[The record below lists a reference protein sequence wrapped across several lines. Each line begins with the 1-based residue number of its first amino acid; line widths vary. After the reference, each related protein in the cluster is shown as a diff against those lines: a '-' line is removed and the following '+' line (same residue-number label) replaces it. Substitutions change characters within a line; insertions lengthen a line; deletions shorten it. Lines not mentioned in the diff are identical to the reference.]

1 MDVAAAP
8 PPSVEVMAKE
18 TGQDAHTR
26 EVTAPDPE
34 DPRKP
39 DSLGDITKPS
49 WKYIALKTVRE
60 FTADQ
65 ATDLAAALTYYG
77 VLAVFPALL
86 AFVSILGLFG
96 DANETTNALLDLV
109 GGLVPSS
116 TLDAV
121 REPILAITSAPA
133 AGLALVIGIGG
144 ALWSASGY
152 VGAFARAMNRI
163 YAIQEGRPVWK
174 LRPITLLVTVLAM
187 LVAVSAAVLL
197 VISGPIA
204 ENVADVLG
212 VGVVGLTIWNVIK
225 WPILAFLAVLVI
237 AVLYYATPN
246 VKQPKFRWM
255 SLGALVALVVWV
267 VASAGFAFYAA
278 NFSSYDETYGAIGG
292 VIVFLLW
299 VWISNIALLFG
310 AELDAELER
319 GRELQAGI
327 AAEEHIQLPPRATSV
342 SDKAAAQH
350 EKDITRGR
358 AIRSQKDPVGAAHD
372 AREVR
377 KAVEAEEKE
386 IEKAAAKKD
395 RGTPEEQELAFKLA
409 NTALHA
415 STAAQISNVIN
426 GTKRQQKQRKKAAK
440 ATKRAR

>member
-1 MDVAAAP
+1 
-8 PPSVEVMAKE
+8 MAQE
-18 TGQDAHTR
+18 TGQHASTR
-26 EVTAPDPE
+26 AATAPDPE

-49 WKYIALKTVRE
+49 WRYIALKTVRE

-96 DANETTNALLDLV
+96 DANDTTGALLDLV

-116 TLDAV
+116 TLEAV
-121 REPILAITSAPA
+121 KEPILAITSAPA
-133 AGLALVIGIGG
+133 AGLALIIGIGG

-174 LRPITLLVTVLAM
+174 LRPITLLVTVLAIV
-187 LVAVSAAVLL
+187 VAVAVAVLL

-204 ENVADVLG
+204 ENVAGLLG
-212 VGVVGLTIWNVIK
+212 IGTVGLTVWNVVK
-225 WPILAFLAVLVI
+225 WPILAFFAVLVI

-246 VKQPKFRWM
+246 VKQPTFRWM
-255 SLGALVALVVWV
+255 SVGALVALVVWV
-267 VASAGFAFYAA
+267 VASVGFAFYAA

-327 AAEEHIQLPPRATSV
+327 AAEEHIQLPPRDTAV

-350 EKDITRGR
+350 ERDVTQGR
-358 AIRSQKDPVGAAHD
+358 AIRAQKDPVGAAHD
-372 AREVR
+372 AREDRKTR
-377 KAVEAEEKE
+377 KAREAEEQE
-386 IEKAAAKKD
+386 AEKAAAKND

-415 STAAQISNVIN
+415 SAVTQVNNVVN
-426 GTKRQQKQRKKAAK
+426 GTKRQQKLRKKAAK
-440 ATKRAR
+440 AAAKRAR

>member
-1 MDVAAAP
+1 MAEEEGQHASTRAA
-8 PPSVEVMAKE
+8 
-18 TGQDAHTR
+18 
-26 EVTAPDPE
+26 TAPQPE

-39 DSLGDITKPS
+39 DSLADITKPS
-49 WKYIALKTVRE
+49 WKYVLRKTMRE
-60 FTADQ
+60 FTSDQ

-96 DANETTNALLDLV
+96 DANETTNTLLDLV
-109 GGLVPSS
+109 GGLVPST

-133 AGLALVIGIGG
+133 AGVALVVGIGG

-174 LRPITLLVTVLAM
+174 LRPITLLVTVVAILA
-187 LVAVSAAVLL
+187 AVSAAVLL

-204 ENVADVLG
+204 SNVADALG
-212 VGVVGLTIWNVIK
+212 VGEAGLAVWNIAK
-225 WPILAFLAVLVI
+225 WPILAFIAVLVV

-255 SLGALVALVVWV
+255 SLGALLALIVWV
-267 VASAGFAFYAA
+267 IASAGFAFYAA
-278 NFSSYDETYGAIGG
+278 NFTSYDETYGAIGG

-299 VWISNIALLFG
+299 IWISNVALLFG

-327 AAEEHIQLPPRATSV
+327 AAEEHIQLPPRDTAV
-342 SDKAAAQH
+342 SDKAAVQH
-350 EKDITRGR
+350 EKDLAMGR
-358 AIRSQKDPVGAAHD
+358 SVRAQKDPVGAAAED
-372 AREVR
+372 RADR
-377 KAVEAEEKE
+377 KASR
-386 IEKAAAKKD
+386 KAARKAES
-395 RGTPEEQELAFKLA
+395 RGTPEDQELAFKIA

-415 STAAQISNVIN
+415 ATAVQVNNVIN
-426 GTKRQQKQRKKAAK
+426 GTKRQQKLRKKALKAAK
-440 ATKRAR
+440 KAR

>member
-1 MDVAAAP
+1 
-8 PPSVEVMAKE
+8 MA
-18 TGQDAHTR
+18 QDPAQHASTR
-26 EVTAPDPE
+26 AETAPDPE

-109 GGLVPSS
+109 GGLVPST
-116 TLDAV
+116 TLEAV
-121 REPILAITSAPA
+121 KEPILAITSAPA
-133 AGLALVIGIGG
+133 AGLALVVGIGG

-204 ENVADVLG
+204 ENVANVLG
-212 VGVVGLTIWNVIK
+212 VGAVGLTIWNIVK

-267 VASAGFAFYAA
+267 VASVGFAFYAA

-327 AAEEHIQLPPRATSV
+327 AAEEHIQLPPRDTAV

-372 AREVR
+372 AREDR
-377 KAVEAEEKE
+377 KAQKAEEKE
-386 IEKAAAKKD
+386 AEKAAEDKD
-395 RGTPEEQELAFKLA
+395 RGSADDQELAFKLA
-409 NTALHA
+409 NTALRA
-415 STAAQISNVIN
+415 SASAQVNNVVN
-426 GTKRQQKQRKKAAK
+426 GTKRQQKLRKKAAK
-440 ATKRAR
+440 DAAKRAK

>member
-1 MDVAAAP
+1 
-8 PPSVEVMAKE
+8 MAQE
-18 TGQDAHTR
+18 TGQHASTR
-26 EVTAPDPE
+26 AATAPDPE

-96 DANETTNALLDLV
+96 DANDTTGALLDLV
-109 GGLVPSS
+109 GGLVPST
-116 TLDAV
+116 TLEAV
-121 REPILAITSAPA
+121 KEPILAITSAPA
-133 AGLALVIGIGG
+133 AGLALVIGIAG

-174 LRPITLLVTVLAM
+174 LRPITLLVTVLAIV
-187 LVAVSAAVLL
+187 VAVAVAVLL

-204 ENVADVLG
+204 ENVAGLLG
-212 VGVVGLTIWNVIK
+212 IGTVGLTVWNVVK
-225 WPILAFLAVLVI
+225 WPILAFFAVLVI

-255 SLGALVALVVWV
+255 SVGALVALVVWV
-267 VASAGFAFYAA
+267 VASVGFAFYAA

-327 AAEEHIQLPPRATSV
+327 AAEEHIQLPPRDTAV
-342 SDKAAAQH
+342 SDKTAAQH
-350 EKDITRGR
+350 ERDVTQGR
-358 AIRSQKDPVGAAHD
+358 AIRAQKDPVGAAHD
-372 AREVR
+372 AREDRKTR
-377 KAVEAEEKE
+377 KAREAEEQE
-386 IEKAAAKKD
+386 AEKAAAKND

-415 STAAQISNVIN
+415 SAVTQVNNVVN
-426 GTKRQQKQRKKAAK
+426 GTKRQQKLRKKAAK
-440 ATKRAR
+440 AAAKRAR